1 LRVLAL
7 DPGTR
12 RIGVAVSDE
21 LGLLARPVAV
31 VERTSRA
38 ADLARLAALVDELR
52 PSEIVVGLPLLPSGD
67 RGPQA
72 EQSERFAELVGA
84 TLGLPVR
91 LWNESY
97 STVEAH
103 RRRSHRR
110 RRNSSNVDAE
120 AAAVFLQDYLDA
132 RRPVVRSSNP

>member
-1 LRVLAL
+1 MRVIAL

-21 LGLLARPVAV
+21 TGLLARPVAI
-31 VERTSRA
+31 VERGASRA
-38 ADLARLAALVDELR
+38 LDLARLGALIEELC
-52 PSEIVVGLPLLPSGD
+52 PTEILVGLPLLPSGD

-72 EQSERFAELVGA
+72 EQSVRFADLLR
-84 TLGLPVR
+84 TTFGLPVH

-103 RRRSHRR
+103 RRRAGRARR
-110 RRNSSNVDAE
+110 ARRAAIDAE

-132 RRPVVRSSNP
+132 QR